1 MRYKIKDECTDC
13 GGRVEAE
20 KIRTEELGGWDW
32 WWFCT
37 SCDAKGLANEELE
50 EELDQREYLEDLK
63 RRCRLGQGQA
73 SPL

>member
-1 MRYKIKDECTDC
+1 MRYKIKDKCTDC

-20 KIRTEELGGWDW
+20 YIRTEEFGG
-32 WWFCT
+32 WFCT
-37 SCDAKGLANEELE
+37 SCEAKGLVNEELE
-50 EELDQREYLEDLK
+50 EELEQRVYLEDLK